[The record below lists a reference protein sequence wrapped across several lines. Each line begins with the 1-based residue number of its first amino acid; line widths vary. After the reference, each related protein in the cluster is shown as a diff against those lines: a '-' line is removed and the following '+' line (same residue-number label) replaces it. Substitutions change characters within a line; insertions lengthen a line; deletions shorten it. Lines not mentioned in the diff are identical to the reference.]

1 MARTVLAVPAR
12 LRAFYTRPR
21 NLYAGYIEECL
32 PWLHCNDA
40 RTGERKML
48 DLIFV
53 GLIVGFF
60 ALSAG
65 LIRFCASL
73 MGKGGRS

>member
-1 MARTVLAVPAR
+1 M
-12 LRAFYTRPR
+12 
-21 NLYAGYIEECL
+21 
-32 PWLHCNDA
+32 
-40 RTGERKML
+40 M

-60 ALSAG
+60 ALSAW
-65 LIRFCASL
+65 LVHFCASL

>member
-1 MARTVLAVPAR
+1 
-12 LRAFYTRPR
+12 
-21 NLYAGYIEECL
+21 
-32 PWLHCNDA
+32 
-40 RTGERKML
+40 ML
-48 DLIFV
+48 DVIFV

-65 LIRFCASL
+65 LVRFCAIL

>member
-1 MARTVLAVPAR
+1 M
-12 LRAFYTRPR
+12 
-21 NLYAGYIEECL
+21 
-32 PWLHCNDA
+32 
-40 RTGERKML
+40 M

-65 LIRFCASL
+65 LVRFCANL
-73 MGKGGRS
+73 MGKGRRP